1 MPQSSDKPVLPEKL
15 KDSPQRT
22 LHTSTHL
29 LPQWGTCNW
38 DAHLLTA
45 RGTGSLSRLP
55 SGGRRWS
62 LEEEGSGWKG
72 ESPRLAVYQGRNGS
86 EHLSWQHRDSSCVSM
101 PQVLALQECATVPG
115 LCSGGKKKRRASGVL
130 GRHPTY

>member
-1 MPQSSDKPVLPEKL
+1 MILCSSFGCLNSSSVPAFIKVRFNQKGIPGQKSMTPP
-15 KDSPQRT
+15 PQRT

-86 EHLSWQHRDSSCVSM
+86 EHLSWQHRDSSCVS
-101 PQVLALQECATVPG
+101 
-115 LCSGGKKKRRASGVL
+115 
-130 GRHPTY
+130 